1 MKIKIILQAV
11 KRFSIIFLLIMQN
24 SKAQDIMLLDAFS
37 IPVNGRN
44 YISKKNDE
52 RLKYS
57 HSDELYYVST
67 NKTDN
72 NNLFVGIVGSKTVR
86 IWDKTNISRKGSQKR
101 KILIAA
107 HRGGYENDFKDKAP
121 ENSIANIQNAI
132 NHGFDIYE
140 SDIQR
145 TSDGKFIIMHDPTI
159 DRTTNGTGEVAKMS
173 SEELKKYNLI
183 YRNGKESTEKIPF
196 LDEFISKGN
205 GKIIFKID
213 YKPELKYLDD
223 LLEQIK
229 ELGLQK
235 RVILRFFY
243 KKETVKYIAKYNA
256 DDIPTILFRV
266 KTLSQFNELKSLFDP
281 KMISIFER
289 KAFTQEQI
297 QIIELASKENI
308 IVEAHTFFDGKKN
321 REEYWE
327 EEIILPIT
335 IFHTKKSILFQE
347 FLVKKMLR

>member
-1 MKIKIILQAV
+1 MKINIFSQAIKI
-11 KRFSIIFLLIMQN
+11 FSIIYILLMQN
-24 SKAQDIMLLDAFS
+24 SNAQEIVQFGD
-37 IPVNGRN
+37 VNIHINGIN
-44 YISKKNDE
+44 YISEKNDE

-57 HSDELYYVST
+57 HSDKLFYASMDM
-67 NKTDN
+67 TDYD
-72 NNLFVGIVGSKTVR
+72 NLVIEIFGSEIDRNWSKTIIYCEV
-86 IWDKTNISRKGSQKR
+86 NQKR
-101 KILIAA
+101 RILIAA
-107 HRGGYENDFKDKAP
+107 HRGGYENDFKDNAP

-159 DRTTNGTGEVAKMS
+159 DRTTNGSGEVAKMS

-196 LDEFISKGN
+196 LDEFISKGD

-213 YKPELKYLDD
+213 YKPELKHLDD

-243 KKETVKYIAKYNA
+243 KKETVKYIAKYDP
-256 DDIPTILFRV
+256 DDIPAILFRI
-266 KTLSQFNELKSLFDP
+266 KTLSQFNELKSLFNP

-289 KAFTQEQI
+289 RAFTQEQI
-297 QIIELASKENI
+297 QIIEQASKENI

-327 EEIILPIT
+327 EEIIFPIT
-335 IFHTKKSILFQE
+335 IFHTKKPILFLE
-347 FLVKKMLR
+347 FLEEKKLR